1 MDDELESLKYVL
13 ETEVFPHYE
22 ETPILLYVK
31 REEYG
36 DIIND
41 ITNGFKDVEYPDSLF
56 RVAEFDLFG
65 RGKEPSFVRIL
76 QFKKCIEIYLD
87 MVDILKDISAKD
99 FNGLERYKGKEFGEM
114 LRVKKIQYYLDKR
127 G

>member
-1 MDDELESLKYVL
+1 
-13 ETEVFPHYE
+13 
-22 ETPILLYVK
+22 
-31 REEYG
+31 
-36 DIIND
+36 
-41 ITNGFKDVEYPDSLF
+41 
-56 RVAEFDLFG
+56 
-65 RGKEPSFVRIL
+65 
-76 QFKKCIEIYLD
+76 